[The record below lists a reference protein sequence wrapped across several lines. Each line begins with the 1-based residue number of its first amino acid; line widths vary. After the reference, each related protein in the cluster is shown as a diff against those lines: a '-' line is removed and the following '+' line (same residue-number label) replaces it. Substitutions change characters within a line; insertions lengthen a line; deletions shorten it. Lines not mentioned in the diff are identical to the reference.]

1 MNIPYSFNLMAVGEN
16 ITAAPVEGICGVFV
30 YNSDN
35 DVVLSAMTV
44 NDITLDYFNRRNMS
58 VWSGGNAGAIGV
70 FSGCA
75 INVYSGGICSAVE
88 LNARGSAQIYT
99 KGRISSV
106 QIKSNATLY
115 VSSGGAV
122 HDPVVSEG
130 GQITMQSS
138 AVLSGG
144 IFMSGADGLTV
155 SSGSV
160 MASAEF
166 YNTGEKIT
174 VSSGGICRNITMCAN
189 MTISSGGAAS
199 RVALTGAGALTV
211 SRGGQVYNLSADSGC
226 IVSCGIYG
234 EDSATVITG
243 SGIHGEFFVSSG
255 SGANLDIYGY
265 KNILKVYVGGRV
277 SGARVYSGA
286 SCYVSA
292 GGSGVDIEI
301 YSSGAMYLESAG
313 IASDIKIYS
322 GAVFNMLQYAS
333 CNDIIADGGVI
344 YNDPESTTS
353 GVQIINGG
361 SQTVNPGGIANDVQ
375 IVNGKLNFSSG
386 IGSGLV
392 IHSGGSCSAYRPLW
406 LDDIVVKSGGTLIVN
421 SGHATRVSSET
432 GANCIASNGGVI
444 DYIQVDP

>member
-16 ITAAPVEGICGVFV
+16 ITATPIEDICGVFV

-44 NDITLDYFNRRNMS
+44 SDITLDYFNRRNMS
-58 VWSGGNAGAIGV
+58 VWSGGNAGAIAV

-106 QIKSNATLY
+106 QIKSDATLY
-115 VSSGGAV
+115 VSSGGTV

-130 GQITMQSS
+130 GRVTMQSS

-155 SSGSV
+155 SSDSV
-160 MASAEF
+160 IYSVEF
-166 YNTGEKIT
+166 YNTGKTLI
-174 VSSGGICRNITMCAN
+174 VDSGGACHSITMGAN

-199 RVALTGAGALTV
+199 RVALTSNGALTV
-211 SRGGQVYNLSADSGC
+211 VRGGQVYNLSTDSGC
-226 IVSCGIYG
+226 IVSCWIYG

-255 SGANLDIYGY
+255 SGANLDIYGR
-265 KNILKVYVGGRV
+265 NNRLNVYVGGRV

-292 GGSGVDIEI
+292 GGSGMDIEI

-313 IASDIKIYS
+313 TASGIKVYS
-322 GAVFNMLQYAS
+322 GAKFSALNYAS
-333 CNDIIADGGVI
+333 CCDIIADGGVI

-361 SQTVNPGGIANDVQ
+361 SQSVRGNGVANDVQ
-375 IVNGKLNFSSG
+375 VVNGILNLSSG

-392 IHSGGSCSAYRPLW
+392 IYSGGSCSAYRPLW
-406 LDDIVVKSGGTLIVN
+406 LDDIVVKSGGTLILN
-421 SGHATRVSSET
+421 GGHATRVSSET

>member
-1 MNIPYSFNLMAVGEN
+1 MNIPYSFNLMAVGETLA
-16 ITAAPVEGICGVFV
+16 IDAIEGVCGIFI
-30 YNSDN
+30 YKDTKY
-35 DVVLSAMTV
+35 VVSSAMTV
-44 NDITLDYFNRRNMS
+44 NDITLDYFNRQNMS
-58 VWSGGNAGAIGV
+58 VWSGGNASTIAV
-70 FSGCA
+70 FSGCE
-75 INVYSGGICSAVE
+75 INVYSGGRCSGVE
-88 LNARGSAQIYT
+88 INGGGNTEVYFGGI
-99 KGRISSV
+99 ISSV
-106 QIKSNATLY
+106 QIKSDATLY

-122 HDPVVSEG
+122 HDLIVSEG
-130 GQITMQSS
+130 GRITMQSS

-160 MASAEF
+160 IDSAEF
-166 YNTGEKIT
+166 YNTGKTLI
-174 VSSGGICRNITMCAN
+174 VGSGGICRNITMCAN

-199 RVALTGAGALTV
+199 RVALTSNGTLTV
-211 SRGGQVYNLSADSGC
+211 ARGGQVYNLSTDSGC

-243 SGIHGEFFVSSG
+243 SGVHGEFFVSSG

-265 KNILKVYVGGRV
+265 ENILKVYVGGRV

-313 IASDIKIYS
+313 TASGIKVYS
-322 GAVFNMLQYAS
+322 GAVFNMSQYAS
-333 CNDIIADGGVI
+333 CNDIISDGGDITVP
-344 YNDPESTTS
+344 YQAKVSNVAVTS
-353 GVQIINGG
+353 AYA
-361 SQTVNPGGIANDVQ
+361 TVSGHITKAEIHGGGIV
-375 IVNGKLNFSSG
+375 KLSSNAT
-386 IGSGLV
+386 GSGLV
-392 IHSGGSCSAYRPLW
+392 IHSGGSCSARNPLW
-406 LDDIVVKSGGTLIVN
+406 LDDIVVKSGGTLILN

>member
-16 ITAAPVEGICGVFV
+16 ITAAPVEGLCGVFV

-44 NDITLDYFNRRNMS
+44 SDITLDYFNRRNMS
-58 VWSGGNAGAIGV
+58 VWSGGNAGAIAV

-75 INVYSGGICSAVE
+75 INVYSGGICSELE
-88 LNARGSAQIYT
+88 LNAQGSTQIST
-99 KGRISSV
+99 KGIISSV
-106 QIKSNATLY
+106 QIKSDATLY

-130 GQITMQSS
+130 GRITMQSS

-160 MASAEF
+160 IESAEF
-166 YNTGEKIT
+166 YNTGKTLI
-174 VSSGGICRNITMCAN
+174 VGSGGICRNITMCAN

-199 RVALTGAGALTV
+199 RVALTSNGALTV
-211 SRGGQVYNLSADSGC
+211 ARGGQVYNLSTDSGC

-243 SGIHGEFFVSSG
+243 SGVHGEFFVSSG
-255 SGANLDIYGY
+255 SGANLDIYG
-265 KNILKVYVGGRV
+265 KDNRLKVYVGGHV

-286 SCYVSA
+286 SCHVSA

-301 YSSGAMYLESAG
+301 YSNGAMYLESAG
-313 IASDIKIYS
+313 TASGIKVYS

-333 CNDIIADGGVI
+333 CNDIIADGGDITVP
-344 YNDPESTTS
+344 YQAKVSNVAVTS
-353 GVQIINGG
+353 AYATVSGHIINAEIHG
-361 SQTVNPGGIANDVQ
+361 GGIVQ
-375 IVNGKLNFSSG
+375 LSSNAT
-386 IGSGLV
+386 GSGLV

-406 LDDIVVKSGGTLIVN
+406 LDDIVVKSGGTLILN

-432 GANCIASNGGVI
+432 GANCIASSGGVI